1 MDWIKIEGECML
13 PNDDTCLYQVRHQDG
28 KIPFDRMITLSEVR
42 PLYLAKIIKLRT
54 IEAKIIKENNR
65 IKEYRF

>member
-28 KIPFDRMITLSEVR
+28 QIPFDRMITLSEVR
-42 PLYLAKIIKLRT
+42 PLYLAKIITDYRIVKPCKELFF
-54 IEAKIIKENNR
+54 KISR
-65 IKEYRF
+65 RL